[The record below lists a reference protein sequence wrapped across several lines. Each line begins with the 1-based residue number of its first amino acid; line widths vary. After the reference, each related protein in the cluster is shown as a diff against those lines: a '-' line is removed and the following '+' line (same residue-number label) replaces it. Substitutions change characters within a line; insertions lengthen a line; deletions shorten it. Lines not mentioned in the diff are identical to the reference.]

1 MNDPVM
7 KQGDDHHMIRTEHS
21 PVRSILLSPWY
32 IPTVVTL
39 AFAIRLC
46 WILIFHPN
54 PVSDFTFYFRSAES
68 IARGHGYAPYG
79 GFATAYFPIGYP
91 LFLAMLFWVFG
102 VSVTVAQTANF
113 ILSVI
118 SLVLGYWIAR
128 DLFKSEL
135 VGRFSLLFLAIYPNS
150 IAYTSLVGVEIFYLF
165 LLFLGVALL
174 LPCISIKG
182 AALPGRLLTAGLV
195 FGFATLVKVQALLL
209 PAFILLLFPQFSWE
223 GRSLVNRL
231 KRVAI
236 LYVALIGVLIPWV
249 VRNYRL
255 YNDIVLSNND
265 GLNLYIGNGPEAN
278 GKWVEIPWFGVRNDT
293 LDEYKINQI
302 ARRKAID
309 YIKTHPLQT
318 LSILPK
324 KLHALFSRG
333 DGMHWNIMGT
343 QSKLILARSVLRL
356 LGQINAIYERLVYIF
371 FVASLIFGYRKR
383 LRLGKG
389 NGWSLLCIVVIFYFT
404 SIYLVYYGW
413 PRYNFPII
421 PWMIMY
427 SAALL
432 SSLFVKVAHVNS
444 LTEQGTAGPF
454 LPSVPRPIC

>member
-1 MNDPVM
+1 MTNPVM
-7 KQGDDHHMIRTEHS
+7 KQGDDHHIIRTEHS
-21 PVRSILLSPWY
+21 PIRSILLSPWY
-32 IPTVVTL
+32 LPTVLTL

-68 IARGHGYAPYG
+68 IARGYGYARYG

-102 VSVTVAQTANF
+102 VSVTVAQTANL
-113 ILSVI
+113 ILSVA
-118 SLVLGYWIAR
+118 SLVLAYWIAR
-128 DLFKSEL
+128 DLFRSEL
-135 VGRFSLLFLAIYPNS
+135 EGRLSLLFLAIYPNS

-182 AALPGRLLTAGLV
+182 AAHPGRLLTAGLV
-195 FGFATLVKVQALLL
+195 FGFATLVKVQTLLL
-209 PAFILLLFPQFSWE
+209 PAFLLLLFPQFSWE

-249 VRNYRL
+249 IRNYGL

-278 GKWVEIPWFGVRNDT
+278 GTWVAIPWFGVGNNT

-302 ARRKAID
+302 ARREAID

-318 LSILPK
+318 LTLMPK
-324 KLHALFSRG
+324 KLIALFYHG
-333 DGMHWNIMGT
+333 DGVYWNIMGT
-343 QSKLILARSVLRL
+343 QSESKMARSVLRL
-356 LGQINAIYERLVYIF
+356 LDQLNTIYEYLVFIF
-371 FVASLIFGYRKR
+371 FVASLIFGCWKG
-383 LRLGKG
+383 LQLGKG
-389 NGWSLLCIVVIFYFT
+389 HGWRLLGIVVILYFIG
-404 SIYLVYYGW
+404 IYLVYYGA
-413 PRYNFPII
+413 PRYHFPII

-427 SAALL
+427 CAALL
-432 SSLFVKVAHVNS
+432 SSLFAKVAHGNS
-444 LTEQGTAGPF
+444 LTE
-454 LPSVPRPIC
+454 